1 MRLPRCAALK
11 ECEPRQWDQKLQSEV
26 RTVITVVLA
35 DDHQLVRQGVRRLL
49 EEERDIQVVGEAD
62 NGIDVQR
69 LVQQLTPDVVLMDV
83 RMRIADGISATREI
97 VRQWP
102 STHVV
107 ILSMYTQDS
116 DVFQAL
122 QAGADGYVLKS
133 AGADQVI
140 SAVRAAVQGGSVIA
154 PDLTNKVVAEFR
166 RMASKMSPDDGMRH
180 LNDMELKL
188 LQNLTAGLSNK
199 EIANRM
205 GFAESTVK
213 NKLSMLFLKIGV
225 GDRTQAAIYAL
236 RHGLAPLEPAATSG
250 SVA

>member
-1 MRLPRCAALK
+1 MIR
-11 ECEPRQWDQKLQSEV
+11 
-26 RTVITVVLA
+26 VVLA

-83 RMRIADGISATREI
+83 RMQVADGISATREI

-102 STHVV
+102 RTHVV
-107 ILSMYTQDS
+107 ILSMYTQDA

-122 QAGADGYVLKS
+122 QAGAAGYVLKS
-133 AGADQVI
+133 AGADQVVA
-140 SAVRAAVQGGSVIA
+140 AVRAAAHGGSLIA
-154 PDLTNKVVAEFR
+154 PDLTSKVVAEFR
-166 RMASKMSPDDGMRH
+166 RMASKMSLDDGMGQI
-180 LNDMELKL
+180 NDVELAL
-188 LQNLTAGLSNK
+188 LQNLAAGLSNR
-199 EIANRM
+199 EIADRM

-213 NKLSMLFLKIGV
+213 NRLSMLFLKIGV
-225 GDRTQAAIYAL
+225 SDRTQAAIYAI